1 MPNLCTLVYLDLEDA
16 QALARNLEEHLQY
29 DSEDDSEFW
38 GAILTR
44 LNVAIRHSET
54 V

>member
-1 MPNLCTLVYLDLEDA
+1 MTNSCTLIYLDLEDA
-16 QALARNLEEHLQY
+16 QALARNLEEHLQH
-29 DSEDDSEFW
+29 DSDCDSEFW